1 MKILLALLILIPNL
15 SWGLTL
21 NEIFN
26 FILYTD
32 IEEIGKMILWII
44 IFISGGY
51 FALKLIEVISDE
63 VSDYFYKKEQK
74 AKKENQVK
82 NDWEPNREKRLKAM
96 KKEMFI
102 FKLKGIVYAAILII
116 IIILFIF
123 PGLLGI
129 DSR

>member
-1 MKILLALLILIPNL
+1 MKTLIALLLLIPSL

-32 IEEIGKMILWII
+32 IEVIGKMILWII

-74 AKKENQVK
+74 AKKENKVK

-129 DSR
+129 DY

>member
-102 FKLKGIVYAAILII
+102 FKLKGIVYAAIPII

>member
-102 FKLKGIVYAAILII
+102 FKLKGIVYAAIPII

-123 PGLLGI
+123 PGLLEI